1 MSIGI
6 EVIKNAIDQRKA
18 RIERRHDSVVE
29 SRLELKADEDWIEL
43 NRIELVELQETLK
56 RLEKK

>member
-43 NRIELVELQETLK
+43 NRIELVELQETLRK
-56 RLEKK
+56 LEKK